1 MSSLTNHGPDVRRWP
16 HPAGGREA
24 TPRPSTV
31 LVVVDDVTDVLDG
44 PVDYALALHP
54 QACLAVH
61 VRESRREAASI
72 SRAWAAF
79 HPAIP
84 LGVVDR
90 GLGSRVAALRPI
102 VDRQWPTPEHPL
114 VVVVPNHTA
123 DRPVGPG
130 ELVVGDGAVEVM
142 AAFAERDDVV
152 VVSVSSTGV
161 SARRDAGRRR

>member
-1 MSSLTNHGPDVRRWP
+1 M
-16 HPAGGREA
+16 
-24 TPRPSTV
+24 PRPATV

-44 PVDYALALHP
+44 PIDYALALRP
-54 QACLAVH
+54 DSCLAVH
-61 VRESRREAASI
+61 VRESRREATSI

-90 GLGSRVAALRPI
+90 GLGSRAAALGPI

-123 DRPVGPG
+123 DRNVGPG
-130 ELVVGDGAVEVM
+130 ELVVGDSAVEVM

-152 VVSVSSTGV
+152 VVSVSSTST
-161 SARRDAGRRR
+161 SARADASRHR